1 MKGTEMDRT
10 GTETSES
17 KDGITV
23 STLAFISLTEIDKDI
38 FRGGILITDLRGKP
52 LEFRCTSAI
61 QPNNVQKT
69 LYGSTL
75 QPHMSVELV
84 GLPLLKS
91 ISEKPNVIMIQQA
104 EFLDMRISVAQPVLL
119 LSRQGV
125 TLTVAESGQLK
136 TVRELINSP
145 SGKFE
150 PIVVTSH
157 WEYGADL
164 RITQQLRTL
173 CTSIDLMEPFDRIQH
188 AIKFVHDK
196 GIISEKS

>member
-1 MKGTEMDRT
+1 MDNV
-10 GTETSES
+10 GVEQHDS
-17 KDGITV
+17 KEGIQVT
-23 STLAFISLTEIDKDI
+23 TLAFISLNEIDKDL
-38 FRGGILITDLRGKP
+38 FRGGILVTDLRGKP

-75 QPHMSVELV
+75 QPHISVELV

-91 ISEKPNVIMIQQA
+91 IVEKPDVVMIQQA
-104 EFLDMRISVAQPVLL
+104 EFLDMRASIDKPVLL
-119 LSRQGV
+119 LNRQGV
-125 TLTVAESGQLK
+125 TLTVAEGNQLK
-136 TVRELINSP
+136 TVKELINSP

-150 PIVVTSH
+150 PVIVTSH

-173 CTSIDLMEPFDRIQH
+173 CTSIDLMEPFDRIKT
-188 AIKFVHDK
+188 AIRFVHDK
-196 GIISEKS
+196 GIMSDKS

>member
-91 ISEKPNVIMIQQA
+91 